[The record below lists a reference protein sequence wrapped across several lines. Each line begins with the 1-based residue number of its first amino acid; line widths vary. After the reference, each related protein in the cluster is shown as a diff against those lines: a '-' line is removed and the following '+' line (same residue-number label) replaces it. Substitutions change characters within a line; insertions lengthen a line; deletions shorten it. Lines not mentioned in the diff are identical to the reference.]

1 MAKLGVEDL
10 DMAGKNVL
18 IRVDFNVTQD
28 KEGKITDDTRI
39 KASVQTIK
47 YCVDKG
53 AKVILM
59 SHLGRPEGKVVESMR
74 LTPVAKRLGEL
85 LGKKIAKTEDCVGP
99 DAEKAV
105 SAMKN
110 GDVLLLENLRFHP
123 EEENNA
129 EDFSKKLAKL
139 GDLYVNDAFGTAHR
153 AHSSTVGVAR
163 LLPSAA
169 GFLMK
174 KEIEVLGKILEE
186 PDKPFAAVLGGAKVS
201 TKIGVI
207 KNLLPRV
214 SFLLIGGAMAYTFL
228 KAIGE
233 EVGNSKI
240 EEDKLGLARDL
251 ILGDSES
258 KIHLPIDH
266 VVAKEIREGAQ
277 MEETGGRAIQ
287 NGWIGV
293 DIGPKTVAEYR
304 QVISKSKTVFWNGP
318 MGIFEVDAFAK
329 GTVEIAKAMA
339 ESGAVTVIGGGD
351 SVSAAAKAGVSDKI
365 THIST
370 GGGASLE
377 LLEGITLPGIAALSE
392 KK

>member
-1 MAKLGVEDL
+1 MAKLSVEDL
-10 DMAGKNVL
+10 DLAGKRVL
-18 IRVDFNVTQD
+18 IRVDFNVPLD

-39 KASVQTIK
+39 VASLKTIK
-47 YCVDKG
+47 YCMDKG

-59 SHLGRPEGKVVESMR
+59 SHLGRPDGKVVESMR
-74 LTPVAKRLGEL
+74 LTPVAKRLSEL
-85 LGKKIAKTEDCVGP
+85 LGKKVIKTDDCIGP
-99 DAEKAV
+99 EVEKV
-105 SAMKN
+105 ISGMKP
-110 GDVLLLENLRFHP
+110 GDVVLLENLRFHRE
-123 EEENNA
+123 EEEND
-129 EDFSKKLAKL
+129 EGFSRSLAKL

-153 AHSSTVGVAR
+153 AHSSTAGIAKF
-163 LLPSAA
+163 LPAAA
-169 GFLMK
+169 GFLLK
-174 KEIEVLGKILEE
+174 KEMEILGKIIEKPE
-186 PDKPFAAVLGGAKVS
+186 KPFVAILGGAKIS
-201 TKIGVI
+201 TKIGII

-233 EVGNSKI
+233 TVGNSKV

-266 VVAKEIREGAQ
+266 VIAREIVEGAHT
-277 MEETGGRAIQ
+277 EETSERAIP

-293 DIGPKTVAEYR
+293 DIGPKTLSEYR
-304 QVISKSKTVFWNGP
+304 QIISRAKTIFWNGP
-318 MGIFEVDAFAK
+318 MGIFEIDSFAK
-329 GTVEIAKAMA
+329 GTIGIARAMA
-339 ESGAVTVIGGGD
+339 ESSAVTVIGGGD
-351 SVSAAAKAGVSDKI
+351 SVSAVAKAQVAQKI

-377 LLEGITLPGIAALSE
+377 LLEGITLPGIAALTD

>member
-1 MAKLGVEDL
+1 
-10 DMAGKNVL
+10 L

>member
-85 LGKKIAKTEDCVGP
+85 LGKKIAQTDHCVGP
-99 DAEKAV
+99 AAEQAV

>member
-59 SHLGRPEGKVVESMR
+59 PHLGRPEGKVVESMR

>member
-1 MAKLGVEDL
+1 
-10 DMAGKNVL
+10 
-18 IRVDFNVTQD
+18 RVDFNVTQD